1 MPPLLAD
8 FRKMR
13 TQMQQQGLFKCKKGY
28 YLLKLA
34 SNFGLLATAVAVFA
48 LWRERMWAYVLS
60 ACLIS
65 LFWQQSGWLAHD
77 FCHHQVFRSK
87 RLNYLMG
94 LLVGTVCLVSP
105 QLFVCLRLK
114 SVVWLSHFP
123 NIETCLLHLETS
135 IR

>member
-1 MPPLLAD
+1 
-8 FRKMR
+8 
-13 TQMQQQGLFKCKKGY
+13 MQQQGLFKCKKGY

-34 SNFGLLATAVAVFA
+34 SNFGLLAAAVGVFA
-48 LWRERMWAYVLS
+48 LWRERMWAYTLS

-94 LLVGTVCLVSP
+94 LLVGTICLVSHP
-105 QLFVCLRLK
+105 ALLVLCALKVSAGFHVRLVHLYHLFLLQLEARSMLARWNLAAA
-114 SVVWLSHFP
+114 
-123 NIETCLLHLETS
+123 
-135 IR
+135 